1 MKKSYIIALV
11 AFLFISVPA
20 KSQIEFGVKGG
31 LNISNFSFDKKVFDK
46 SNQTGFFIGPTV
58 KFSLPVVGFDISALY
73 DQRSADLSVYMT
85 TPETLET
92 LAKETIKQQQI
103 VIPVNARFSFGLG
116 ETASIFFFAGPQF
129 GFNLGDK
136 SKKLFDEMA
145 EWKLKTAN
153 FSINAGLG
161 AMLLG
166 HLQVSANYNIAC
178 GKTGEIELIEGIK
191 DKANANVWQISLA
204 YYF

>member
-1 MKKSYIIALV
+1 MKKSYILALV

-85 TPETLET
+85 TPETL
-92 LAKETIKQQQI
+92 AKETIKQQQI

-129 GFNLGDK
+129 GFNLGGGVEVENGELQYQCGTRCDVVR
-136 SKKLFDEMA
+136 SFASFCKLQFC
-145 EWKLKTAN
+145 LR
-153 FSINAGLG
+153 
-161 AMLLG
+161 
-166 HLQVSANYNIAC
+166 
-178 GKTGEIELIEGIK
+178 K
-191 DKANANVWQISLA
+191 DRRDRTHRGN
-204 YYF
+204 

>member
-46 SNQTGFFIGPTV
+46 SNQTGFFIGATV

-85 TPETLET
+85 TPET

-136 SKKLFDEMA
+136 SKKLFDEVA

-178 GKTGEIELIEGIK
+178 GKTGEIELMEGIK